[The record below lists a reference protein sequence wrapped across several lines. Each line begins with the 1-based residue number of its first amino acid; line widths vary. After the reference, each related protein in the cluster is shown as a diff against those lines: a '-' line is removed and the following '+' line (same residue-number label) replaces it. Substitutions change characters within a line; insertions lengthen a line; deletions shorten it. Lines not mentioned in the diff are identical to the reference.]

1 VDLDA
6 LLTEHRH
13 FVTHLAAAHDGHI
26 VKPEGD
32 GFWVVFPSV
41 TAGALAAMRMQE
53 ELRLAQPGKGD
64 DRLAMRIVLTLGD
77 VLHQEGALVGDAVV
91 LATRIEERT
100 PLDAIYLSAAAW
112 LAVNQAEVR
121 TAFVDTFTLKGFP
134 EPVSVYR
141 IEQTHRTRV
150 ITGQYIVITDLH
162 GFSAVAEGSSMTV
175 VEQILDQLLE
185 VVSGVCREFGGTNRV
200 GEADAYCLTFP
211 DPGLTLA
218 AVERLAEEW
227 GAFERREGLR
237 CPMNVAVHKG
247 VLYAFRS
254 YLYSRDLAVAV
265 AVESATSRLPPGAF
279 SIFVTE
285 RVRQDLAGT
294 PWGSGSSW
302 STSSR
307 PLHGLPRSRSTA
319 LGKRWWARMNH
330 IPGRADRVRAEQ
342 PPAADALQPPLRS
355 GFRARLR
362 RSVGRLRAAWTNAE
376 VI

>member
-1 VDLDA
+1 MTTLRTTVIMKTDIGGSTVRFRALPEVDLDA

-13 FVTHLAAAHDGHI
+13 FVARLAAAHDGRI

-64 DRLAMRIVLTLGD
+64 DRLAMRIILTLGD

-121 TAFVDTFTLKGFP
+121 TAFVDTFPLKGFP
-134 EPVSVYR
+134 EPVPVYR

-162 GFSAVAEGSSMTV
+162 GFGAMAEVSPMAV
-175 VEQILDQLLE
+175 VEQILDRLLE
-185 VVSGVCREFGGTNRV
+185 MVGGVCREFGGTNRV
-200 GEADAYCLTFP
+200 GEADSYCLTFS

-265 AVESATSRLPPGAF
+265 AVENATSRLPPGAL

-285 RVRQDLAGT
+285 QVRRDLAET
-294 PWGSGSSW
+294 PWEQRLQPVAVQP
-302 STSSR
+302 TS
-307 PLHGLPRSRSTA
+307 PRLAWVEIYR
-319 LGKRWWARMNH
+319 LGKAVVDSH
-330 IPGRADRVRAEQ
+330 A
-342 PPAADALQPPLRS
+342 PLS
-355 GFRARLR
+355 GLC
-362 RSVGRLRAAWTNAE
+362 
-376 VI
+376 

>member
-1 VDLDA
+1 MTTLRTTVIMKTDIRGSTDRFRALPEVDLDA

-13 FVTHLAAAHDGHI
+13 FVSHLAAAHDGYI

-41 TAGALAAMRMQE
+41 TAGALTAIRMQE

-91 LATRIEERT
+91 LATRIEALT
-100 PLDAIYLSAAAW
+100 PPDAIYLSAAAW
-112 LAVNQAEVR
+112 LAVNQAEIR
-121 TAFVDTFTLKGFP
+121 TAFVDTFPLKGFP

-162 GFSAVAEGSSMTV
+162 GFGAVAEAGPMMV
-175 VEQILDQLLE
+175 VEKILDRLLE
-185 VVSGVCREFGGTNRV
+185 LVESVCREFGGTNRV
-200 GEADAYCLTFP
+200 GQADSYCLTFP
-211 DPGLTLA
+211 DPGLTLE
-218 AVERLAEEW
+218 AVERLAEVW
-227 GAFERREGLR
+227 GAFERGEGLR

-265 AVESATSRLPPGAF
+265 EVESVTSRLLPGKT

-285 RVRQDLAGT
+285 RVCLDLEGT
-294 PWGSGSSW
+294 PWQKRLQPVDVR
-302 STSSR
+302 STS
-307 PLHGLPRSRSTA
+307 PRLAGIAIYR
-319 LGKRWWARMNH
+319 LGKGMLESH
-330 IPGRADRVRAEQ
+330 E
-342 PPAADALQPPLRS
+342 LL
-355 GFRARLR
+355 
-362 RSVGRLRAAWTNAE
+362 VGAC
-376 VI
+376 